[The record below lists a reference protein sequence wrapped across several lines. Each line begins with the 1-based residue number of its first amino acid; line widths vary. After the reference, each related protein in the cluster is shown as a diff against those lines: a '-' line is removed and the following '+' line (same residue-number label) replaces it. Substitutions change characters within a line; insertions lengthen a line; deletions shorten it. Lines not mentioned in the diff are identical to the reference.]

1 MRLGLAMLMW
11 ARHVTNDDMHLA
23 YASNTTSPDA

>member
-11 ARHVTNDDMHLA
+11 IRHIMNNEVHLA